1 MLEQLK
7 KTEKMRYNN
16 DSNLD
21 ILLLEKL
28 KETNIP
34 IFVKAYDKPIKWRL
48 FLGEEIDNSIFFTK
62 ELLDVFPL
70 LDRIRTI
77 EIGFRLNSHVDWA
90 YQSVNLHRNRMTF
103 DLQKFIDYF
112 NDDAKRSVAQRIN
125 EYFRIKESKLIDIF
139 NRHTSLLRE
148 CINTTNVQFDTS
160 GQLPESQQSAAM
172 TTWDEEKRLKYM
184 AQNTLTDRQ
193 TFEPIL
199 GTEVWF
205 EEAYS
210 KAKYPDEYKNILWD
224 NCKKHREM
232 NKEDVGDIESIKSLI
247 DLSSL
252 QLRVLDDIEFL
263 CRLDVMGG
271 LDYNKLQLQDKWLEQ
286 HPNNLTSDE
295 RIQALL
301 PLMREPII
309 PYKLKETMWFGLF
322 LFNEYYAEDYEP

>member
-7 KTEKMRYNN
+7 KTEKMRNN
-16 DSNLD
+16 
-21 ILLLEKL
+21 
-28 KETNIP
+28 KESDNKDLIDR
-34 IFVKAYDKPIKWRL
+34 INA
-48 FLGEEIDNSIFFTK
+48 EIDDCN
-62 ELLDVFPL
+62 
-70 LDRIRTI
+70 
-77 EIGFRLNSHVDWA
+77 
-90 YQSVNLHRNRMTF
+90 
-103 DLQKFIDYF
+103 
-112 NDDAKRSVAQRIN
+112 
-125 EYFRIKESKLIDIF
+125 
-139 NRHTSLLRE
+139 
-148 CINTTNVQFDTS
+148 FDTFN
-160 GQLPESQQSAAM
+160 QLPEAQQIAVM
-172 TTWDEEKRLKYM
+172 TTWDEETRLKYLL
-184 AQNTLTDRQ
+184 QNTLTDRQ

-224 NCKKHREM
+224 NCNKHREM
-232 NKEDVGDIESIKSLI
+232 NKDDVGDIESIKSLI
-247 DLSSL
+247 ELSSL

-271 LDYNKLQLQDKWLEQ
+271 LDFKKLQLQDKWLEQ

-301 PLMREPII
+301 PLMQEPII